1 MARLIRFNV
10 TCKVDLTMQL
20 ICHSI
25 LICSIFHLNWRVA
38 HLIQFDATFK
48 VGLTMQLIGH
58 SDDDDDDDDSILVLV
73 FSI

>member
-1 MARLIRFNV
+1 M
-10 TCKVDLTMQL
+10 
-20 ICHSI
+20 
-25 LICSIFHLNWRVA
+25 A

-58 SDDDDDDDDSILVLV
+58 SDDDDDDDDDSILVLV

>member
-1 MARLIRFNV
+1 
-10 TCKVDLTMQL
+10 MQL

-25 LICSIFHLNWRVA
+25 LICSIFHQNWRVA
-38 HLIQFDATFK
+38 RLIQFDVICK

-58 SDDDDDDDDSILVLV
+58 SDDDDDDSILVLV

>member
-1 MARLIRFNV
+1 
-10 TCKVDLTMQL
+10 MQL

-25 LICSIFHLNWRVA
+25 LICSIFHLTWRVA

-58 SDDDDDDDDSILVLV
+58 SGDDDDDDSILVLV

>member
-1 MARLIRFNV
+1 M
-10 TCKVDLTMQL
+10 
-20 ICHSI
+20 
-25 LICSIFHLNWRVA
+25 A

-58 SDDDDDDDDSILVLV
+58 SDDDDDDDDDDSILVLV

>member
-1 MARLIRFNV
+1 M
-10 TCKVDLTMQL
+10 
-20 ICHSI
+20 
-25 LICSIFHLNWRVA
+25 A